1 MPTRQARPLILMI
14 DQIDALIGDTL
25 IRVLRQIRAGCD
37 GTGQVFTPEAR
48 ELDWAYTQG
57 QPGPG
62 GRRGWGCALV
72 GVLVRGW
79 NSH

>member
-48 ELDWAYTQG
+48 ELDCACTQG

-72 GVLVRGW
+72 GVLVRG
-79 NSH
+79 